1 MHTCYHN
8 VLIQLHSVHPYIG
21 GIITIQRFLLI
32 VVVFLIES
40 HAGSGLRITT
50 VSYNTSALP
59 AHSLQEHEVQVQNL
73 SGHQELMSYHA
84 LLVGMQWGK
93 ISLCNFWLQEHRL
106 TV

>member
-59 AHSLQEHEVQVQNL
+59 AHSLQKHEVQVQNL
-73 SGHQELMSYHA
+73 SGHQELMSHHA
-84 LLVGMQWGK
+84 LLMGMQWGK
-93 ISLCNFWLQEHRL
+93 ICLCNFWLQEH
-106 TV
+106 